1 MEIITLV
8 RFLVITRQL
17 LAQTVKRLFTVRE
30 TWVRSLGRED
40 SLEKEMTTH
49 SVLLPRKSHGPRS
62 VVSMGSQRVRHN
74 WATTLSLFYS
84 YTLHKFLHINLGIKR
99 SWKKVTTQNC
109 VWDWVWIKPV
119 TLFNLNFFFFSFSS
133 CATLSPHLNLKELK
147 KKKKKDTLHDLQVPG
162 KGRIYWST
170 NWIPLPYALLRYV
183 FLKCTSV
190 ARISKAKA
198 VVFFFP
204 CQTLLSNQQPAGEAR
219 RTSLKESG
227 TISRESECFG
237 RIVAI
242 GRFLFTR
249 SPICSESGVLI
260 RASGDSGQS
269 GLSLDV
275 FPLPTELRRSRFP
288 RCFGLGGKDGI
299 LNPCPRPVI

>member
-1 MEIITLV
+1 
-8 RFLVITRQL
+8 
-17 LAQTVKRLFTVRE
+17 
-30 TWVRSLGRED
+30 
-40 SLEKEMTTH
+40 
-49 SVLLPRKSHGPRS
+49 
-62 VVSMGSQRVRHN
+62 MGLQRVRHH

-170 NWIPLPYALLRYV
+170 NWIPLPHASLRYV
-183 FLKCTSV
+183 FLKSTSV

-204 CQTLLSNQQPAGEAR
+204 CQTLLSNQQGKLEGPVWRKVAQLA
-219 RTSLKESG
+219 
-227 TISRESECFG
+227 RESECFG

-249 SPICSESGVLI
+249 SPICSESGVML

-288 RCFGLGGKDGI
+288 RRFGLPGKDGI

>member
-1 MEIITLV
+1 MTS
-8 RFLVITRQL
+8 RFQERAEFTEAPTEFLCHTHCSGMFFWSAQVWPGFPKPKL
-17 LAQTVKRLFTVRE
+17 LF
-30 TWVRSLGRED
+30 
-40 SLEKEMTTH
+40 
-49 SVLLPRKSHGPRS
+49 
-62 VVSMGSQRVRHN
+62 
-74 WATTLSLFYS
+74 
-84 YTLHKFLHINLGIKR
+84 
-99 SWKKVTTQNC
+99 
-109 VWDWVWIKPV
+109 
-119 TLFNLNFFFFSFSS
+119 
-133 CATLSPHLNLKELK
+133 
-147 KKKKKDTLHDLQVPG
+147 
-162 KGRIYWST
+162 
-170 NWIPLPYALLRYV
+170 
-183 FLKCTSV
+183 
-190 ARISKAKA
+190 
-198 VVFFFP
+198 FFFP

-249 SPICSESGVLI
+249 SPICSESGVML